1 MLAAHKREE
10 SEKLRDGTRL
20 AGTPFRSPGTVTVA
34 APRRIATGPLP
45 PIFRGRSPLAGAL
58 LFLSLGAV
66 AGTLG
71 CRIESLRIR
80 PGTEP
85 TVGKGGSSPPYYC
98 CATKGTPMVRSL
110 SSAQMESASTTVPSI
125 VVYVTVPNREAGKK
139 LAGSII
145 SEKLAACVNIVPGVE
160 SVYWWEGKVQS
171 DAEELLIIKT
181 RESLLDAL
189 TEHVKANHEYD
200 VPEVIALP
208 IKGGNLKYLE
218 WLKNSTREN

>member
-1 MLAAHKREE
+1 MPVLPIPLRSLLSPAPAAA
-10 SEKLRDGTRL
+10 TRR
-20 AGTPFRSPGTVTVA
+20 ATPPHLLFGR
-34 APRRIATGPLP
+34 
-45 PIFRGRSPLAGAL
+45 RSPLAGAL

-66 AGTLG
+66 AGCALSYRRVPFFRSPLAFVLLTPLVSCQLVAMDYG
-71 CRIESLRIR
+71 WFGRLRLQ
-80 PGTEP
+80 
-85 TVGKGGSSPPYYC
+85 S
-98 CATKGTPMVRSL
+98 VRSL
-110 SSAQMESASTTVPSI
+110 SSVRMESASTTVPSI
-125 VVYVTVPNREAGKK
+125 VVYVTVPNKEAGKK

-145 SEKLAACVNIVPGVE
+145 SEKLAACVNIVHGIE

-208 IKGGNLKYLE
+208 IKGGNQKYLE

>member
-1 MLAAHKREE
+1 MPRLGGWGRKGAPGAAAGKPGRRGAEMGRDLGSGCYNSLARV
-10 SEKLRDGTRL
+10 G
-20 AGTPFRSPGTVTVA
+20 
-34 APRRIATGPLP
+34 
-45 PIFRGRSPLAGAL
+45 
-58 LFLSLGAV
+58 SL
-66 AGTLG
+66 
-71 CRIESLRIR
+71 
-80 PGTEP
+80 
-85 TVGKGGSSPPYYC
+85 
-98 CATKGTPMVRSL
+98 VRSL

-181 RESLLDAL
+181 RESLLDSL
-189 TEHVKANHEYD
+189 TEHVKTNHEYD

-208 IKGGNLKYLE
+208 IQGGNLKYLD